1 MTLPKTFPTVG
12 LILMALAA
20 PLAHADD
27 EEGAS
32 VPSLTHPVLDF
43 GIARGGDKVLD
54 AHFVFGGRESIH
66 AGDAYY
72 GDFGVEHEFADS
84 GWGYKVT
91 GGYAFASIGSF
102 WSSRTFKRFPLDGL
116 VTYSFGRQR
125 IGFGA
130 TYHFQPQLDMNGHGP
145 DVRYHDAPGVILQYQ
160 YWMFGARYT
169 YVRYRP
175 KDAPGLPD
183 LDGSSLG
190 LFVSIEFGKH
200 D

>member
-1 MTLPKTFPTVG
+1 MSLSKTILAG
-12 LILMALAA
+12 SLILAALAA
-20 PLAHADD
+20 PLAHAD
-27 EEGAS
+27 EEGQATTS
-32 VPSLTHPVLDF
+32 SLTHPVLEF

-54 AHFVFGGRESIH
+54 AHFFFGGRESIH

-72 GDFGVEHEFADS
+72 TDFGLEHEFADS

-91 GGYAFASIGSF
+91 GGYAFATIGSF
-102 WSSRTFKRFPLDGL
+102 GSDRTFKRFPLDAL
-116 VTYSFGRQR
+116 ATYSFGRQR

-130 TYHFQPQLDMNGHGP
+130 TYHFQPQLDMNGHGA
-145 DVRYHDAPGVILQYQ
+145 DVRFHDAPGVILQYQ

-175 KDAPGLPD
+175 KDLPGAPD

-190 LFVSIEFGKH
+190 LFISIEFGKH